1 MNQKGFGDY
10 PDGFAATCTVADDF
24 TRQRGDT
31 AESMLSAAL
40 SYRQT
45 GVCPV
50 SVARAIPAAWT
61 DFTLVRPLSKEMRL
75 LNPSVA
81 R

>member
-1 MNQKGFGDY
+1 MNQKGYGDY
-10 PDGFAATCTVADDF
+10 ADGFPVTCTVADDF

-31 AESMLSAAL
+31 SESMLSAAL

-50 SVARAIPAAWT
+50 SVARAIPAEWT

-75 LNPSVA
+75 LSPAVS